1 VVAGGLP
8 SATARST
15 VAFAQSNQEY
25 RMTDEEF
32 LALNSIYLRKIAS
45 ARVVEECT
53 ALPMATI
60 ETVLSAAQEVGELFD
75 VGDGQCML
83 SDEGTQAVLREYA
96 ARYADQRTD
105 GTVAEWYQ
113 RFEVLNGQF
122 LTGISSWQQ
131 DGDGDTGR
139 LDRLLRLV
147 ERQIKALPS
156 ISGHVGRYDIYR
168 GRFERALERVDQGQS
183 DYVVSPNVDSI
194 HNIWF
199 EFHEDIL
206 TLLGRP
212 RDVAEA
218 QR

>member
-8 SATARST
+8 SATMQSA
-15 VAFAQSNQEY
+15 VAFAQSTQEHT
-25 RMTDEEF
+25 MTDEEF
-32 LALNSIYLRKIAS
+32 LVLNSIYLRKIAS
-45 ARVVEECT
+45 ARVVEDCT
-53 ALPMATI
+53 SLPMATI
-60 ETVLSAAQEVGELFD
+60 ETVLSAGQEVGDVLD

-83 SDEGTQAVLREYA
+83 SDDGTQAVLRDYA

-105 GTVAEWYQ
+105 GTVALWYQ

-122 LTGISSWQQ
+122 LTNVSAWQ
-131 DGDGDTGR
+131 DDDGDTAR

-147 ERQIKALPS
+147 ERQIKALPT

-168 GRFERALERVDQGQS
+168 GRFERALERVDQGHLG
-183 DYVVSPNVDSI
+183 YVVSPNVDSI

-212 RDVAEA
+212 
-218 QR
+218 QFQ